1 MKQLLAYS
9 SGRTDSKKVVAHPG
23 TVYWGPLQRP
33 QSAGYQLGTDF
44 SEIRKWSH
52 NHAGA
57 RRIEL
62 EGCGFEA
69 QWRQSFS
76 LMKSPLITTY
86 DIFGPYT
93 AF

>member
-33 QSAGYQLGTDF
+33 QSAGFQLGTDF

-52 NHAGA
+52 NHCEGDWLEQE
-57 RRIEL
+57 EL
-62 EGCGFEA
+62 SWKVVGSKLSGGKVFH
-69 QWRQSFS
+69 
-76 LMKSPLITTY
+76 L
-86 DIFGPYT
+86 
-93 AF
+93 